1 MKKQMGLVV
10 SANYYP
16 CQTEPFFLFFKFIFG
31 DIENLANCSQNLAE
45 VVEFY
50 TEK

>member
-16 CQTEPFFLFFKFIFG
+16 CQTELLFFLIIFIFG
-31 DIENLANCSQNLAE
+31 DTENLANCSQNLAE
-45 VVEFY
+45 VVEILH
-50 TEK
+50 